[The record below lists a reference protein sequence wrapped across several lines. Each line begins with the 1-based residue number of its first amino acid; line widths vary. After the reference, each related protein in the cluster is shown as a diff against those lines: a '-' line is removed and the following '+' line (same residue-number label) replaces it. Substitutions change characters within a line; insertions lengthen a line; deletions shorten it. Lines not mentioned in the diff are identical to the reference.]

1 MSKIVFV
8 LFLAILMAAPL
19 ADAVTIRA
27 TIAGAGTWN
36 DGGTLKILPNNEF
49 RIEIYSLNNDTILPP
64 PYEERTT
71 WSTPFTFTGD
81 VAVQWL
87 DVITDSVSYLDDPTL
102 LKFSTSQFIGFW
114 DLFKGIFSESRD
126 GALPDRFAFTAAAN
140 NLGYPPGLG
149 EIKVLSWRA
158 KITATSGQLCIEQ
171 GDMINDSYD
180 WMFDDPV
187 PTFPKTCWTIQINPI
202 DRDNDGIPNTSDN
215 CPDNYNPG
223 QQNADH
229 DAYGDACD
237 PCPLDPQNDID
248 HDGLCGN
255 VDPCPYDSLNDVD
268 HDGVCGNVDN
278 CPTVANSDQK
288 DNDHDGLGDVCDP
301 DDDNDGVPDV
311 SDNCPFVANPGQ
323 QDSNGNGVGDA
334 CEWVCGD
341 VDDNSVVNILD
352 ITFLIRY
359 FFQGGQ
365 SPNHLAACDV
375 NHCSGTI
382 NLLDLTYLINTLYM
396 HGPALSCCAS

>member
-1 MSKIVFV
+1 
-8 LFLAILMAAPL
+8 
-19 ADAVTIRA
+19 
-27 TIAGAGTWN
+27 
-36 DGGTLKILPNNEF
+36 
-49 RIEIYSLNNDTILPP
+49 
-64 PYEERTT
+64 
-71 WSTPFTFTGD
+71 
-81 VAVQWL
+81 
-87 DVITDSVSYLDDPTL
+87 
-102 LKFSTSQFIGFW
+102 
-114 DLFKGIFSESRD
+114 
-126 GALPDRFAFTAAAN
+126 
-140 NLGYPPGLG
+140 
-149 EIKVLSWRA
+149 
-158 KITATSGQLCIEQ
+158 
-171 GDMINDSYD
+171 MINDSYD

-341 VDDNSVVNILD
+341 VNDDTRANLLD
-352 ITFLIRY
+352 ITY
-359 FFQGGQ
+359 FIYYIYRGG
-365 SPNHLAACDV
+365 PPPHHFEACDI
-375 NHCSGTI
+375 NCSGSI
-382 NLLDLTYLINTLYM
+382 NIVDIIYMINTLYKM
-396 HGPALSCCAS
+396 GPPLQCCGI